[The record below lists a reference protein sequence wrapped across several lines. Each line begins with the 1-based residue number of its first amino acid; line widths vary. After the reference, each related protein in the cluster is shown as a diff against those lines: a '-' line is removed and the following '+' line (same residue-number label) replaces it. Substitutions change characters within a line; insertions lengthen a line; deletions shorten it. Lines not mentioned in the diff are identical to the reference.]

1 MKMSRRAKRMEK
13 SHKRSKTASLN
24 MVSLMDIFTILVFFL
39 LVNSSDVQLSPNDKV
54 QLPESKANQI
64 PEETLVVMVSG
75 ENVLVQGRLVA
86 TIDEI
91 MSVKGNVI
99 PALKEELKFQSDN
112 SRILMSEEELREMGR
127 PITIMGHKEIPY
139 QLLKKIMFTCSKSNY
154 SNISLAVLKKAEGKG

>member
-13 SHKRSKTASLN
+13 SHKRNKTASLN

-54 QLPESKANQI
+54 QLPESKANQV
-64 PEETLVVMVSG
+64 PEETLVVMVND
-75 ENVLVQGRLVA
+75 ENILVQGRLIA
-86 TIDEI
+86 TVDEV
-91 MSVKGNVI
+91 MKVKGNVI
-99 PALKEELKFQSDN
+99 PALKEELQFQSDN
-112 SRILMSEEELREMGR
+112 SRIVMSEEELREVGR

-154 SNISLAVLKKAEGKG
+154 SNISLAVVKKAEEKG